1 MAFFDLKINY
11 KNNSN
16 ALIFSHYWFVYASF
30 ALCIFFVLQKI
41 FFPYAWHA
49 YKNKAIFYFSGIF
62 FNRKVLKEKVRLFGL
77 EFFLWKWIR
86 KFYYEMRLT
95 FGLNDS
101 HIHSK
106 KKFYSVGQDI
116 KINNTLKLFFSPWYR
131 KIGALGSSYF
141 KSIFS

>member
-1 MAFFDLKINY
+1 MIFFTFWI
-11 KNNSN
+11 
-16 ALIFSHYWFVYASF
+16 VYASF
-30 ALCIFFVLQKI
+30 ALCIFFVIQKI

-106 KKFYSVGQDI
+106 KFYSVGQDI
-116 KINNTLKLFFSPWYR
+116 KINNILKLFFLHDIEKQELY
-131 KIGALGSSYF
+131 LGSSYF